1 MKTWF
6 KYLKQGLASHIPQD
20 RIAGD
25 KSHTGLKESLKSLLP
40 YLKHHWRK
48 AFLGG
53 CLVLLASI
61 CSFPAPL
68 ITRYL
73 VDEVILGRK
82 LGLLVGAVI
91 LLAGFLLAEKLVRM
105 LQDFYFARFEQ
116 RITLDIQQDLIARV
130 LRYPK
135 KFFDDH
141 QTGYLMSRLTE
152 DVDGVRWF
160 FSNTIVYIFSNAI
173 RFAGGV
179 CFLFYLEWRLAG
191 VVLILLPALGWGV
204 RYFSGKLH
212 HLNHQTMEQKADLAG
227 SLQES
232 LSESTLVKAF
242 ASEEHTVKRL
252 ISGWQRVFQ
261 TSLQQITVA
270 SLANLII
277 DSTPG
282 LARVL
287 SLSVGALWII
297 DGQWTLGSLLA
308 FQAYLAYVFGP
319 AQILASA
326 NLQLQKALA
335 ALQRVSAL
343 FNILPEDNAGTGK
356 TVQRL
361 TGDISFHNVSF
372 SYNGSEPVLQNFSF
386 RFHPGERVAIVGPS
400 GVGKTTLLSLILRFY
415 QPTSGEIYYDEQPA
429 SDYEIGSLRERLG
442 YVAQRPR
449 LLSDTIINNLRYGNP
464 EASED
469 EVVRAATAAGIH
481 DFIEKLPNG
490 YQTLIGE
497 KGVNL
502 SEGQRQRL
510 SIARALVKDPDILIL
525 DEPTSALDS
534 EAERS
539 LFDNLP
545 DFVKGKTLFVATHRL
560 ATINACDRI
569 LLLNEN
575 QLVASGSHQNLTE
588 TNFYYRSIVSKQEI
602 SAFNGLN
609 GRNGLN
615 RPT

>member
-6 KYLKQGLASHIPQD
+6 KYLKQGLSSQITQD

-25 KSHTGLKESLKSLLP
+25 RDHTDLQESLKNLLP
-40 YLKHHWRK
+40 YLKRHWRK
-48 AFLGG
+48 ALLGG

-61 CSFPAPL
+61 CGFPAPL

-73 VDEVILGRK
+73 VDEVILGRQ

-91 LLAGFLLAEKLVRM
+91 LLAGFLLTEKLVRM
-105 LQDFYFARFEQ
+105 LQEFYFARFEQ

-130 LRYPK
+130 LRFPK

-160 FSNTIVYIFSNAI
+160 FSNTIVYIISNAI

-204 RYFSGKLH
+204 RYFSSKLL

-232 LSESTLVKAF
+232 LSESTLIKAY
-242 ASEEHTVKRL
+242 ASEKHTLKRL
-252 ISGWQRVFQ
+252 ISAWQRVFK

-287 SLSVGALWII
+287 SLAVGAFWII

-319 AQILASA
+319 AQILASV

-343 FNILPEDNAGTGK
+343 FNIFPEDNAGTGK
-356 TVQRL
+356 AVQHL
-361 TGDISFHNVSF
+361 SGDIAFRNVSF

-386 RFHPGERVAIVGPS
+386 YFHPGQRVAIVSRLPEKSIMMTFRHRIMKSAHCENGSVMWLSVHDCCQTPS
-400 GVGKTTLLSLILRFY
+400 QTICAMATRMQARPKWCVLPPQPEFMTSLKSFRTVIR
-415 QPTSGEIYYDEQPA
+415 
-429 SDYEIGSLRERLG
+429 R
-442 YVAQRPR
+442 
-449 LLSDTIINNLRYGNP
+449 
-464 EASED
+464 
-469 EVVRAATAAGIH
+469 
-481 DFIEKLPNG
+481 K
-490 YQTLIGE
+490 
-497 KGVNL
+497 
-502 SEGQRQRL
+502 
-510 SIARALVKDPDILIL
+510 
-525 DEPTSALDS
+525 
-534 EAERS
+534 
-539 LFDNLP
+539 
-545 DFVKGKTLFVATHRL
+545 
-560 ATINACDRI
+560 
-569 LLLNEN
+569 
-575 QLVASGSHQNLTE
+575 
-588 TNFYYRSIVSKQEI
+588 
-602 SAFNGLN
+602 
-609 GRNGLN
+609 
-615 RPT
+615 

>member
-6 KYLKQGLASHIPQD
+6 KYLKQGLSSQTPQD
-20 RIAGD
+20 RIAGN
-25 KSHTGLKESLKSLLP
+25 KKHTDLKESMKNLFP
-40 YLKHHWRK
+40 YLKRHWRK
-48 AFLGG
+48 ALLGG

-61 CSFPAPL
+61 FGFPVPL
-68 ITRYL
+68 ITRFL
-73 VDEVILGRK
+73 VDEVILNRQP
-82 LGLLVGAVI
+82 GLLIGAVV

-105 LQDFYFARFEQ
+105 LQEFYFARFEQ

-130 LRYPK
+130 LRFPK
-135 KFFDDH
+135 KIFDDH

-160 FSNTIVYIFSNAI
+160 FSDTVVYIFSNAI

-191 VVLILLPALGWGV
+191 IVLIILPALGWGV

-212 HLNHQTMEQKADLAG
+212 HLYHQTMEQKADLAG

-232 LSESTLVKAF
+232 LSESTLIKAF
-242 ASEEHTVKRL
+242 ASEQQTLRRL
-252 ISGWQRVFQ
+252 ISCWQRVFK
-261 TSLQQITVA
+261 TSLQEITVA

-282 LARVL
+282 IARLL
-287 SLSVGALWII
+287 SLFVGAMWII

-319 AQILASA
+319 AQVLASG

-343 FNILPEDNAGTGK
+343 FSIVPEDNAGTGK
-356 TVQRL
+356 PVQYL
-361 TGDISFHNVSF
+361 SGDIAFQNVSF
-372 SYNGSEPVLQNFSF
+372 SYNGSEPVLQNFTF
-386 RFHPGERVAIVGPS
+386 YFHPGERVAIVGPS

-415 QPTSGEIYYDEQPA
+415 QPTSGEIYYDDQPA
-429 SDYEIGSLRERLG
+429 SDYEVGSLRKRLG

-449 LLSDTIINNLRYGNP
+449 LLSDTITNNLRYGNP
-464 EASED
+464 DASEA
-469 EVVRAATAAGIH
+469 EMVRAATAAGIH

-490 YQTLIGE
+490 YQTKIGE

-502 SEGQRQRL
+502 SEGQKQRL
-510 SIARALVKDPDILIL
+510 SIARALIKDPDILIL
-525 DEPTSALDS
+525 DEPTAALDAA
-534 EAERS
+534 AEQT
-539 LFDNLP
+539 LFERLP
-545 DFVKGKTLFVATHRL
+545 EFVREKTLFIATHRL
-560 ATINACDRI
+560 STINACDQI
-569 LLLNEN
+569 LVLNEN
-575 QLVASGSHQNLTE
+575 QLVASGSHQELIESND
-588 TNFYYRSIVSKQEI
+588 YYRLMVAKQE
-602 SAFNGLN
+602 SSTCNFAN
-609 GRNGLN
+609 
-615 RPT
+615 

>member
-6 KYLKQGLASHIPQD
+6 KYLKQGLSSQIPQD

-25 KSHTGLKESLKSLLP
+25 KNHADLKQSLKNLLP
-40 YLKHHWRK
+40 YLKRHWRK
-48 AFLGG
+48 ALLGG

-61 CSFPAPL
+61 CAFPAPL

-73 VDEVILGRK
+73 VDEVILGRQP
-82 LGLLVGAVI
+82 GLLVAAVI

-105 LQDFYFARFEQ
+105 LQEFYFARFEQ
-116 RITLDIQQDLIARV
+116 RITLDIQQDLITRV
-130 LRYPK
+130 LRFPK

-160 FSNTIVYIFSNAI
+160 FSNTIVYIISNAI

-179 CFLFYLEWRLAG
+179 FFLFYLEWRLAG

-204 RYFSGKLH
+204 RYFSSKLH
-212 HLNHQTMEQKADLAG
+212 YLNHQTMEQKADLAG
-227 SLQES
+227 NLQES
-232 LSESTLVKAF
+232 LSESTLIKAY
-242 ASEEHTVKRL
+242 ASEKHTVKRL
-252 ISGWQRVFQ
+252 ISAWQRVFK

-287 SLSVGALWII
+287 SLAVGAFWII

-308 FQAYLAYVFGP
+308 FQAYLAYVFSP
-319 AQILASA
+319 AQMLASA

-335 ALQRVSAL
+335 ALQRISAL
-343 FNILPEDNAGTGK
+343 FNIVPENNAGTGK
-356 TVQRL
+356 AVQHL
-361 TGDISFHNVSF
+361 SGDIAFHNVSF

-386 RFHPGERVAIVGPS
+386 YFHPGQRVAIVGPS

-415 QPTSGEIYYDEQPA
+415 QPTSGEIYYDNQPA
-429 SDYEIGSLRERLG
+429 SDYEVGSLRKRLG

-449 LLSDTIINNLRYGNP
+449 LLSDTITNNLRYGNP
-464 EASED
+464 EASET
-469 EVVRAATAAGIH
+469 EMVGAATAAGIH

-502 SEGQRQRL
+502 SEGQKQRL
-510 SIARALVKDPDILIL
+510 SIARALIKDPDILIL
-525 DEPTSALDS
+525 DEPTAALDA
-534 EAERS
+534 EAEQT
-539 LFDNLP
+539 LFERLP
-545 DFVKGKTLFVATHRL
+545 EFVREKTLFIATHRL
-560 ATINACDRI
+560 STINACDQI
-569 LLLNEN
+569 LVLNEN
-575 QLVASGSHQNLTE
+575 QLVDSGTHNQLLESNAYYRDMMALKRVKE
-588 TNFYYRSIVSKQEI
+588 TNSIQTGIVGTK
-602 SAFNGLN
+602 
-609 GRNGLN
+609 
-615 RPT
+615 